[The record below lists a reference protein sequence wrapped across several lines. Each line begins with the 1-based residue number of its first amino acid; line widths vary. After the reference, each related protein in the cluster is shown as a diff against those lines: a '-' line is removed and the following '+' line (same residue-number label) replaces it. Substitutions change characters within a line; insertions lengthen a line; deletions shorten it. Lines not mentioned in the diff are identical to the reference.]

1 MIALTVKELCEK
13 NGYEVLCMPEPER
26 EVTGGYAG
34 DLLSWVMG
42 RAKDGDAWVTIM
54 SNVNIIAVASL
65 ADPSCIILSE
75 NVSPDEGVVER
86 AETQGVNLLKSR
98 KDTFSVCA
106 EIAQLL

>member
-26 EVTGGYAG
+26 EITGGYAG

-42 RAKDGDAWVTIM
+42 RAQEGDAWVTIM

>member
-1 MIALTVKELCEK
+1 MTVKELCQK
-13 NGYEVLCMPEPER
+13 NGYEVLCMPDPDR

-42 RAKDGDAWVTIM
+42 RATEGDAWITIM

-75 NVSPDEGVVER
+75 DVSPDAGVKER
-86 AETQGVNLLKSR
+86 AEAQGINLLKTQ
-98 KDTFSVCA
+98 KNTFSVCA
-106 EIAQLL
+106 EIAPLL

>member
-1 MIALTVKELCEK
+1 MTVKELCQK
-13 NGYEVLCMPEPER
+13 NGYEILCMPDPDR

-42 RAKDGDAWVTIM
+42 RATEGDAWVTIM

-75 NVSPDEGVVER
+75 DVSPDTGVKER
-86 AETQGVNLLKSR
+86 AEAQGINLLKS
-98 KDTFSVCA
+98 KKNTFFVCA
-106 EIAQLL
+106 EIADLL

>member
-1 MIALTVKELCEK
+1 MTVKELAERLD
-13 NGYEVLCMPEPER
+13 YRTLCMPNETR

-42 RAKDGDAWVTIM
+42 RLDADSAWVTIM
-54 SNVNIIAVASL
+54 SNVNIIAVATL

-75 NVSPDEGVVER
+75 DVQLEETVLQRASEQGINVLATP
-86 AETQGVNLLKSR
+86 

-106 EIAQLL
+106 EISSVL